1 MHIFFPVARR
11 VAAEPGASG
20 SDESVESVD
29 AGQIYIVR
37 DPDDE
42 SEWQYL
48 GNPEI
53 AARTSLADVVARFIQ
68 DCSGA
73 DGAIDK
79 AHLAAAT
86 KVRDALLLAAKQ
98 IDDALA
104 RTGR

>member
-11 VAAEPGASG
+11 AAAATDS
-20 SDESVESVD
+20 SARDTSLD

-37 DPDDE
+37 DPEDE

-53 AARTSLADVVARFIQ
+53 AARTSLTEVVARFLQ

-73 DGAIDK
+73 DGAIDPQHQSV
-79 AHLAAAT
+79 AR
-86 KVRDALLLAAKQ
+86 KVRDALLQAAGQ
-98 IDDALA
+98 IDDAL
-104 RTGR
+104 GPPGK

>member
-1 MHIFFPVARR
+1 MHIFFPVTRRAAAATDSSARD
-11 VAAEPGASG
+11 ASL
-20 SDESVESVD
+20 D

-37 DPDDE
+37 DPEDE

-53 AARTSLADVVARFIQ
+53 AARTSLAEVVARFIQ

-73 DGAIDK
+73 DGAIDP
-79 AHLAAAT
+79 ARFLAAT
-86 KVRDALLLAAKQ
+86 KVRDALRLAAKQ